1 MSLRKNTPCD
11 FDGVCPYGSQSWS
24 SCEWFC
30 GEEEPQDNYEIW
42 EEGD

>member
-11 FDGVCPYGSQSWS
+11 CDGICPYDSQSWG

-42 EEGD
+42 EEDD